1 MWYYVIRILVT
12 RTLTRGYTYI
22 VPTYLHNIY
31 AVLCNPDPPR
41 VCIYIILNY
50 VRTYILS
57 VRLQKCEEKRTV
69 QSKTKTKKLI
79 KSKVAELQ
87 LLK

>member
-1 MWYYVIRILVT
+1 MWYYVIRILIT

-22 VPTYLHNIY
+22 VPMYLHNIY
-31 AVLCNPDPPR
+31 AVLCNPNPPR

-57 VRLQKCEEKRTV
+57 VRLQKCKEKRTV